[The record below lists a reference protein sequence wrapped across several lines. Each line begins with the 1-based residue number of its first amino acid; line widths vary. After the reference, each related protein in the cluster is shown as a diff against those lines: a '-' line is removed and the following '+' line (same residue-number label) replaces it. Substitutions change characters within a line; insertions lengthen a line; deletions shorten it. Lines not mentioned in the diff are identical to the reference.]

1 MIGLVIVAHENLGE
15 SLIRCVTHVLGSR
28 PPNVES
34 LTIGSHD
41 EAFNL
46 LPQAKKLIASVDRG
60 EGVLVLTDIYGATPA
75 NLACKLMVPGRVDV
89 VTGVSL
95 PMLVRALTYREK
107 SLATMVSKAVSGGRD
122 GVLHVERS
130 SLHAT
135 ARS

>member
-28 PPNVES
+28 QPGLES
-34 LTIGSHD
+34 LNIGSHD
-41 EAFNL
+41 AAFSL
-46 LPQAKKLIASVDRG
+46 LPKAKKLVESLDEG

-75 NLACKLMVPGRVDV
+75 NLACKLLMPGRVEV

-95 PMLVRALTYREK
+95 PMLIRALTYREK
-107 SLATMVSKAVSGGRD
+107 TLATMVSKAVSGGRD
-122 GVLHVERS
+122 GVLHVELS
-130 SLHAT
+130 PLHAT

>member
-1 MIGLVIVAHENLGE
+1 MIGLVIIAHENLGE

-28 PPNVES
+28 PPSVES
-34 LTIGSHD
+34 LNIGSHD

-46 LPQAKKLIASVDRG
+46 LPQAKRLVASLDQG

-75 NLACKLMVPGRVDV
+75 NLACKLIDAGHVEV

-95 PMLVRALTYREK
+95 PMLVRALTYRERT
-107 SLATMVSKAVSGGRD
+107 LATMVSKAVSGGRD
-122 GVLHVERS
+122 GVLHVELS
-130 SLHAT
+130 PLHAT